1 MKVIVVMI
9 LNNAKDIKLGSID
22 VDRVYV
28 GTNIVWERYKGLPR
42 EYQQVEYLQS
52 DGNQYITTP
61 FYYDE
66 GGIGTPPI
74 YNIKCR
80 CCINGNYSI
89 FGRYRCFNLTGSS
102 GKLRFYGYYEQQNI
116 ITNIDIGNTLNDWEL
131 RDKNLYCNEVV
142 QNSTPDYFDNIYH
155 VGAGDYIYLFAR
167 NNGDHIDDNGGTCKV
182 ANFYVSAKNPN
193 TGKITE
199 ICNLIP
205 CYRKSDS
212 KPGMYDMV
220 NKTFYT
226 NEGTGEFK
234 VGVDVVNELSPV
246 YKIVGNTSNIPML
259 KGVKEIDIT
268 SLGKSSTPF
277 IGHRRY
283 DDTDDTGMSANIQN
297 ETDSVFG
304 NYIYVQEGGGIYH
317 DISIFT
323 EWSAKIRICDF
334 MSYSTPNRGYDLIN
348 TFENNNMR
356 IVYKDYF
363 GEELYII
370 PQDTVASPVI
380 YDNPF
385 GFVVSED
392 DELHITSAPDGYK
405 SIIDWLRNDK
415 GVADFSSEG
424 REFWLGVKDGY
435 FYLFIEGY
443 PICKQIYTKPID
455 KLNVGW
461 LNTRSNRNYV
471 AGTGILKF
479 EFYNKFIFPIPE
491 IPPIYHRVEY
501 LQSDGYQYIN
511 TGLTFNTG
519 DYHYIVDC
527 SIDNHN
533 GNQMFGMKV
542 WYDHGVDVYNDHYQL
557 IDTNTYVYDT
567 SILTGERVTFTIDRP
582 TKTIYADTDTIHES
596 YTSPAD
602 FSPNSSVY
610 PVILFG
616 CWSSWND
623 RFSAGGAG
631 KMYSFKYYSNNEL
644 KIDLIPCVRES
655 DNVPGMYDLLTGN
668 FLTNSGS
675 GNFTAGPIIY

>member
-22 VDRVYV
+22 VDKVYV

-66 GGIGTPPI
+66 GGVDTPPI

-80 CCINGNYSI
+80 CCIDDNYSI

-102 GKLRFYGYYEQQNI
+102 GKLRFYGYYESQNI
-116 ITNIDIGNTLNDWEL
+116 ITNMDTGNTLNDWEL
-131 RDKNLYCNEVV
+131 RDKNLYCNEVI
-142 QNSTPDYFDNIYH
+142 QNSTPDYFDNIYYI
-155 VGAGDYIYLFAR
+155 GGGNYIYLFAR
-167 NNGDHIDDNGGTCKV
+167 NNGDYIDDNGGTCKI
-182 ANFYVSAKNPN
+182 ANFYVAAKNPN
-193 TGKITE
+193 TGKITK
-199 ICNLIP
+199 ICDMYS

-234 VGVDVVNELSPV
+234 VGVDVVDELSPV

-259 KGVKEIDIT
+259 KGVKEIDIA
-268 SLGKSSTPF
+268 SVGKSSTPF
-277 IGHRRY
+277 IGHRRF
-283 DDTDDTGMSANIQN
+283 DDTDDTGMRANIQN
-297 ETDSVFG
+297 QTDSVFG

-348 TFENNNMR
+348 TFENRNMR
-356 IVYKDYF
+356 IVYMDYF
-363 GEELYII
+363 GEELFII

-385 GFVVSED
+385 GFKASGE

-405 SIIDWLRNDK
+405 SILKWLQNDK
-415 GVADFSSEG
+415 GGADFHSEG

-461 LNTRSNRNYV
+461 LNTRTNRNYV

-479 EFYNKFIFPIPE
+479 EFYNKWVLP
-491 IPPIYHRVEY
+491 
-501 LQSDGYQYIN
+501 D
-511 TGLTFNTG
+511 
-519 DYHYIVDC
+519 
-527 SIDNHN
+527 ID
-533 GNQMFGMKV
+533 
-542 WYDHGVDVYNDHYQL
+542 
-557 IDTNTYVYDT
+557 
-567 SILTGERVTFTIDRP
+567 
-582 TKTIYADTDTIHES
+582 
-596 YTSPAD
+596 
-602 FSPNSSVY
+602 
-610 PVILFG
+610 
-616 CWSSWND
+616 
-623 RFSAGGAG
+623 
-631 KMYSFKYYSNNEL
+631 
-644 KIDLIPCVRES
+644 
-655 DNVPGMYDLLTGN
+655 
-668 FLTNSGS
+668 
-675 GNFTAGPIIY
+675 